1 MTDFLHKHE
10 SNFKSN
16 LDIDMNIKLK
26 LLLGLLSSAAMTSC
40 YPPPQP
46 PRSVG
51 PLTPVADGLTP
62 LAPNDAG
69 LTPAQIA
76 ERDALNAAAGI
87 QPTNPNGVGP
97 KVINPVDS
105 GILIP
110 PVRSGPGT
118 TIPIVPP
125 SDPNKPVTFPFA
137 TPVPGKAGFV
147 FNPYNQKKVDVRGL
161 PSGTLVSDPRNANQ
175 KFYVP

>member
-10 SNFKSN
+10 RNFKYN

-40 YPPPQP
+40 YPPPP
-46 PRSVG
+46 PRSVT
-51 PLTPVADGLTP
+51 PLTPVVDGLTP
-62 LAPNDAG
+62 LAPNDEG

-87 QPTNPNGVGP
+87 QPTNPNVVGP
-97 KVINPVDS
+97 TMTNPT
-105 GILIP
+105 P
-110 PVRSGPGT
+110 PVRTGPVT
-118 TIPIVPP
+118 TIPTVPP
-125 SDPNKPVTFPFA
+125 SNPNKPVTFPFA